1 MSVSR
6 REFLRYASILAA
18 GTAAAQFLT
27 PPVYADESDA
37 LLHVLNRLTWGP
49 RPADYAA
56 IQTMGIEEYID
67 WQLDYATIPDPQV
80 DEFLAARRILSMP
93 INDLNR
99 AIEADY
105 DLVLSLALWSRLYL
119 AIHSERQLY
128 ERMVEFW
135 TDHFNIP
142 IPDYLG
148 ERMVDARDV
157 IRPHALGY
165 FRELLLASAQSPAM
179 LYYLDN
185 AVSSAEHP
193 NENYARELMELHTL
207 GVDGGYTE
215 VDVVEVARVLTG
227 WTVGNQSQF
236 SFDKDKHDYD
246 EKSILGHIF
255 PAGRGLEEGLQLLD
269 MLATHPSTAR
279 FISSKLCRRFVSDT
293 PPDSLI
299 ESTASVFRDTEGDL
313 KAVMRHLLT
322 SSEFMASAGQKFR
335 RPLEFLVAAL
345 RVLQPGFQIDNPETL
360 LYTLEPMGHLPF
372 FWHPPNGYP
381 DVGIAWMNTNG
392 LMHRWNT
399 ALQLG
404 LAGDGY
410 FSGAALNLD
419 AVIPPAATIGDLVQ
433 TTAEHLL
440 MRSLPQDD
448 VNELVLLLVG
458 SNDLDYAVTD
468 VLRQHQLPVLVGL
481 ILASPHFQWS

>member
-269 MLATHPSTAR
+269 MLEQGTRENAAR
-279 FISSKLCRRFVSDT
+279 YLRKHLDVVRAIK
-293 PPDSLI
+293 
-299 ESTASVFRDTEGDL
+299 TEPRG
-313 KAVMRHLLT
+313 RT
-322 SSEFMASAGQKFR
+322 TR
-335 RPLEFLVAAL
+335 VAA
-345 RVLQPGFQIDNPETL
+345 
-360 LYTLEPMGHLPF
+360 
-372 FWHPPNGYP
+372 
-381 DVGIAWMNTNG
+381 
-392 LMHRWNT
+392 
-399 ALQLG
+399 QL
-404 LAGDGY
+404 
-410 FSGAALNLD
+410 
-419 AVIPPAATIGDLVQ
+419 
-433 TTAEHLL
+433 
-440 MRSLPQDD
+440 
-448 VNELVLLLVG
+448 
-458 SNDLDYAVTD
+458 
-468 VLRQHQLPVLVGL
+468 
-481 ILASPHFQWS
+481 